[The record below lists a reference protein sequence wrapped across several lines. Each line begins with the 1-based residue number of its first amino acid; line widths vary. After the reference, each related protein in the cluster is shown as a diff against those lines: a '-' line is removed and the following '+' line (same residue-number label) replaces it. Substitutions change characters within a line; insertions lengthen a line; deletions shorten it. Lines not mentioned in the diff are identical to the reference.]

1 MAIASGINLSSVT
14 ENSIQRNRTESVAVS
29 AGSSFRDALRAA
41 GGSLESIFDTA
52 SRTYGVSKKLLMA
65 VAKQESNF
73 DPNAV
78 SHAGAKGIMQ
88 LMPETARGLGVR
100 DVFDPY
106 ESIMGGAKLLRDNLK
121 KFGSV
126 PLALAAYNAGA
137 GAVQKY
143 NGIPPYRETQNYV
156 SSIMKMLGDSSLHIE
171 SSYRYGGGSGT
182 SSYGA
187 AGLPLSASLDGMGLA
202 ALLGSGRSS
211 FFGGLGGIAAG
222 GIGGAT
228 AGALGGDQ
236 LMQLL
241 LGQRSA
247 EREAAAGDGAS
258 DTVTLRRDSFR
269 NLVALLRIQM
279 MMRGGS
285 IGSMGEI

>member
-1 MAIASGINLSSVT
+1 MAIASGINLPSIT
-14 ENSIQRNRTESVAVS
+14 ENSIQRGAAADRAAAS
-29 AGSSFRDALRAA
+29 AGSSFREALRTA
-41 GGSLESIFDTA
+41 GGSLEGIFDTA

-88 LMPETARGLGVR
+88 LMPETAKGLGVR
-100 DVFDPY
+100 NVFDPY

-171 SSYRYGGGSGT
+171 SSYRYGRGSAV
-182 SSYGA
+182 SSYEA

-202 ALLGSGRSS
+202 ALLGSG
-211 FFGGLGGIAAG
+211 GTNLLGGFG
-222 GIGGAT
+222 SVT
-228 AGALGGDQ
+228 AGAFGGDQ

-241 LGQRSA
+241 LGQGSG

-258 DTVTLRRDSFR
+258 DTVTLRRDSFQ

-279 MMRGGS
+279 MMRGSS
-285 IGSMGEI
+285 IGNMGEA